1 MKTEGAR
8 CLTAPFRW
16 PSTRPSVSWWRRT
29 GERHGAGPFLMAD
42 LPDLGVGQRV
52 QNGATG
58 VRMTIITGGHI
69 HILHVSAAPT
79 CC

>member
-1 MKTEGAR
+1 MPGASQ
-8 CLTAPFRW
+8 L
-16 PSTRPSVSWWRRT
+16 PS
-29 GERHGAGPFLMAD
+29 AGPPQGRAYPGGDAEEKGTASRAGLFLMAD
-42 LPDLGVGQRV
+42 LPDLGMGQRV